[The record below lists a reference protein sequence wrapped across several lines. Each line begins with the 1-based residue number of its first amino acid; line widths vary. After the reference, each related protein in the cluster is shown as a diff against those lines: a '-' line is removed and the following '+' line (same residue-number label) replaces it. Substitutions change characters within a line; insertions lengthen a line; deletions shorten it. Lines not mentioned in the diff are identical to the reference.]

1 MTSFFVGISRIG
13 AIFFP
18 ISLVGVSMS
27 SLAMKRTSYLT
38 FLIPKMALPCGGGG
52 GGGVYPR
59 QQSLNLSP
67 FPRCRQLSPG
77 ALTFPRLHPL
87 RPLAHSPADRA
98 LPTTHA
104 STALSGPCATS
115 SQFYKNSI
123 QYPRIAGDQK
133 ASTSTSTSCIPA
145 AGGGRRDKHPIAG
158 DPRDDFM
165 AGDSKGLSV
174 IEDGQWGRWKVEA
187 GVGAEE
193 GKRHKRALLVPS
205 TGIDAGSEVG
215 GRVPRAN
222 AEGAV
227 VVDVDAGEGGADDD
241 FWRVVHVLWLER
253 HLHGGRS
260 PLGKGAAGVTHRN
273 GRLEPGGSDSGECR
287 RHGEAVDGNRHEE
300 RNGRQ
305 GRSLREHF
313 SSAAEQSLG
322 RVNPKL
328 PALLEP
334 CTSEPRLDHTDDIIV
349 LPMVRI
355 W

>member
-1 MTSFFVGISRIG
+1 MVVVVVVVVVVFI
-13 AIFFP
+13 P
-18 ISLVGVSMS
+18 VSN
-27 SLAMKRTSYLT
+27 LD
-38 FLIPKMALPCGGGG
+38 
-52 GGGVYPR
+52 
-59 QQSLNLSP
+59 LSP
-67 FPRCRQLSPG
+67 FPRCRQLSQG

-115 SQFYKNSI
+115 PQFYKNSI

-133 ASTSTSTSCIPA
+133 TSTSTSTSCRNA
-145 AGGGRRDKHPIAG
+145 AGGGRHDKHPIAG

-313 SSAAEQSLG
+313 SSAAEQSRG

-328 PALLEP
+328 PAIPPGPQEFKRPSWIMQMTLLYYQW
-334 CTSEPRLDHTDDIIV
+334 SEFGSTKLGAWTRFSRGKKTQDIV
-349 LPMVRI
+349 ENFLK
-355 W
+355 